1 MGPLREKIVKN
12 LGMRSE
18 PILELR
24 LKEYSDFLNKGGIIA
39 PGETIIAGVRG
50 GGIAFI
56 TTLPEVLD
64 KKCVRLGISYKIGD
78 VIIVVDILTKV
89 LTDTAVDGQRPT
101 GTVDFVRS
109 SVDKLLHRTV
119 LMSNIILPEFV
130 EGRTRSNLIPAALRE
145 GDLRINGMNVY
156 RLQSVDLDV
165 LRERESE
172 LFSIAE

>member
-1 MGPLREKIVKN
+1 
-12 LGMRSE
+12 MRSE
-18 PILELR
+18 PILEVR

-39 PGETIIAGVRG
+39 PGEIIIAGVRG

-89 LTDTAVDGQRPT
+89 STDTAVDGQRPT
-101 GTVDFVRS
+101 GTVDFVS

-145 GDLRINGMNVY
+145 GDLKINGMNVY

>member
-1 MGPLREKIVKN
+1 
-12 LGMRSE
+12 MRSE
-18 PILELR
+18 PVLELR
-24 LKEYSDFLNKGGIIA
+24 LKEYSEFLNKGGLIA
-39 PGETIIAGVRG
+39 PGEIIIAGVRG
-50 GGIAFI
+50 GGVAFI

-64 KKCVRLGISYKIGD
+64 KKCVRMGISYKMGD

-89 LTDTAVDGQRPT
+89 LMDTASDGQRPT

-119 LMSNIILPEFV
+119 LMSNIILPEIV
-130 EGRTRSNLIPAALRE
+130 DGRTRSNLIPVTLRD

-156 RLQSVDLDV
+156 RLQFVDLEV

-172 LFSIAE
+172 LFAVAE

>member
-1 MGPLREKIVKN
+1 MVKN

-39 PGETIIAGVRG
+39 PGEIIIAGVRG

-130 EGRTRSNLIPAALRE
+130 EGRTRSNLIPVALRE

-165 LRERESE
+165 FRERESE

>member
-1 MGPLREKIVKN
+1 M
-12 LGMRSE
+12 
-18 PILELR
+18 
-24 LKEYSDFLNKGGIIA
+24 
-39 PGETIIAGVRG
+39 
-50 GGIAFI
+50 
-56 TTLPEVLD
+56 
-64 KKCVRLGISYKIGD
+64 
-78 VIIVVDILTKV
+78 

-119 LMSNIILPEFV
+119 LMSNIILPKFV
-130 EGRTRSNLIPAALRE
+130 EGRTRSNLIPVSLRV

-172 LFSIAE
+172 LFPIAE